1 MSSISKIT
9 REACTSFTNTI
20 ENAYQN
26 IQKQASRF
34 YHIAKENPKSAM
46 GLAAAAIAALSGA
59 LILQWALSS
68 EVSSR
73 KDLPTDELDNDL
85 VQNEQCLLFS
95 EDYNIFIN
103 LFSKD
108 YNIFINSGIFS
119 RKFLVIQTI
128 FNAYL
133 SNAGKET
140 LAQ

>member
-68 EVSSR
+68 EGSSR
-73 KDLPTDELDNDL
+73 KDLPTDELDNHL

-95 EDYNIFIN
+95 E
-103 LFSKD
+103 D